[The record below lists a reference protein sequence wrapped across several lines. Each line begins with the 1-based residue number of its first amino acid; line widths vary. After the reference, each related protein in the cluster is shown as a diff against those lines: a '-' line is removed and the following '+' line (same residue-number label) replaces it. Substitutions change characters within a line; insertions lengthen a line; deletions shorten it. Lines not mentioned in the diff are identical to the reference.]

1 MKLRLWALVCLLTAL
16 IALPASAN
24 ICPPTPG
31 NNMLRVGVIQSPP
44 FVIHSADK
52 DWHGISVDLWRSIA
66 EKLQLPYILCSQD
79 QHGNPLA
86 VSNGLAEVQQQQLDL
101 VLGALTVTSERETIG
116 DFSLPFFRTGLAIA
130 TRPDSHAWDELW
142 QWATKPTTL
151 AVVIFLVIMAPLLAL
166 LIRRL
171 ERDHEQELLKGPRG
185 HSFAMTVLWVTLLC
199 TGRAGAFEMKSFRG
213 RVLATI
219 LSFAGVTVLAS
230 LIALAT
236 SSTVM
241 SNLDNQISDIK
252 ALTQHRVAVIKGTN
266 VESFMAE
273 RGIKSQPMS
282 DLNTALTALM
292 ANKVDAVIH
301 DKPTLQYAILMLPAD
316 QRPKLH
322 NQQLNE
328 EFYSI
333 YLQQQS
339 PLREP
344 INRQIPNLLMDNDW
358 QLTMNRYLGAQ

>member
-1 MKLRLWALVCLLTAL
+1 MTQRLLALVCLLSAL
-16 IALPASAN
+16 VALPALAN
-24 ICPPTPG
+24 ICPPAADST
-31 NNMLRVGVIQSPP
+31 LRVGVIQSPP
-44 FVIHSADK
+44 FVIRSADK
-52 DWHGISVDLWRSIA
+52 DWHGISVDLWRSVA
-66 EKLQLPYILCSQD
+66 DQLQLPYVLCSQD
-79 QHGNPLA
+79 QTGKPLMVA
-86 VSNGLAEVQQQQLDL
+86 NGLKEVQQQNLDL
-101 VLGALTVTSERETIG
+101 VIGALTVTSARETAG

-130 TRPDSHAWDELW
+130 TRPDSHAWDKLW

-151 AVVIFLVIMAPLLAL
+151 AVVAFLVIMAPLLAF

-171 ERDHEQELLKGPRG
+171 EHNHEQELLDGPRG
-185 HSFAMTVLWVTLLC
+185 RSFAMTVLWVTLLC
-199 TGRAGAFEMKSFRG
+199 TGRAGAFEMKSFSG
-213 RVLATI
+213 RVLATA

-266 VESFMAE
+266 VENFMAQ
-273 RGIKSQPMS
+273 RGIKSQPMAS
-282 DLNTALTALM
+282 LDSALQALM

-301 DKPTLQYAILMLPAD
+301 DRPALQYATLQLPAD
-316 QRPKLH
+316 QRPRLH
-322 NQQLNE
+322 QQQLNE
-328 EFYSI
+328 EFYSF
-333 YLQQQS
+333 YLQPQS

-344 INRQIPNLLMDNDW
+344 INRQLPRLLMDNDW

>member
-1 MKLRLWALVCLLTAL
+1 MNQRLLAFICLLSAL
-16 IALPASAN
+16 IALPALAN
-24 ICPPTPG
+24 ICPPAAG
-31 NNMLRVGVIQSPP
+31 NTLRVGLIQSPP
-44 FVIHSADK
+44 FVIRSADK
-52 DWHGISVDLWRSIA
+52 DWHGISVDLWRSVA
-66 EKLQLPYILCSQD
+66 DQLRLPYVLCSQD
-79 QHGNPLA
+79 HTGKPLMVA
-86 VSNGLAEVQQQQLDL
+86 NGLKEVQQQNLDL
-101 VLGALTVTSERETIG
+101 VIGALTVTSARETAG

-130 TRPDSHAWDELW
+130 TRPDSHAWDKLW

-151 AVVIFLVIMAPLLAL
+151 AVVVFLIIMAPLLAL

-171 ERDHEQELLKGPRG
+171 ERNHEQELLNGPRG

-199 TGRAGAFEMKSFRG
+199 TGRAGAFEMKSFSG
-213 RVLATI
+213 RVLATV

-236 SSTVM
+236 SSTVI
-241 SNLDNQISDIK
+241 SNLDSQITDIK
-252 ALTQHRVAVIKGTN
+252 ALTHHRVAVVQGTS
-266 VESFMAE
+266 VENFMTE
-273 RGIKSQPMS
+273 RGIKSQPMTS
-282 DLNTALTALM
+282 LNNALAALM

-301 DKPTLQYAILMLPAD
+301 DRPTLQYAILMLPAD

-322 NQQLNE
+322 HQQLNE
-328 EFYSI
+328 EFYSF

-344 INRQIPNLLMDNDW
+344 INRLIPGLLMDNNW